1 MLDSDAE
8 RFADFAA
15 REAARLNTPP
25 MPRFCRPNRAEYEPP
40 DGWRSWTDFM
50 RYGDSE

>member
-1 MLDSDAE
+1 VDDNSD
-8 RFADFAA
+8 FADFAA
-15 REAARLNTPP
+15 REAERMTTPP
-25 MPRFCRPNRAEYEPP
+25 PPRFRRPNRAEYEPP